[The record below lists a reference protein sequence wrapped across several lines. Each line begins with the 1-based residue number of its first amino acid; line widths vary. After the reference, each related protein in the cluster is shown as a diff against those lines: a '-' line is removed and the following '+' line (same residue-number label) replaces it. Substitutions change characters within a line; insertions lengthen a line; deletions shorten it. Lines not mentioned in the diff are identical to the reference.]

1 MKYPAYRNVSWR
13 GGTPGP
19 ERSISKLFMERTKPT
34 DERVRPGVVGTAGSI
49 DRSFWPRGSIRIA
62 ANLAAMR
69 LKKVPRRFSGLIA
82 EWLLPKAIERL
93 QLMMHLAAQSSAVAG
108 RAL

>member
-19 ERSISKLFMERTKPT
+19 ERSISKLFVERTKQRIN
-34 DERVRPGVVGTAGSI
+34 EFALVWYG
-49 DRSFWPRGSIRIA
+49 PRA
-62 ANLAAMR
+62 ALTEASGHGLDPNCCDLAAMR

-82 EWLLPKAIERL
+82 EWLLPKAIELL